1 MLPKNN
7 SNDDQK
13 PTHSDLEES
22 NAQRDLQ
29 GDGSLQNSIATGIT
43 TTLIH
48 LFYDILIFALLLLPI
63 MIWIWIEEMSST
75 LLAWFSGKN
84 NKIRIVELESKQEY
98 ANFDGVKLSN
108 LNDGI
113 FDLIIFGSKMIT
125 IH

>member
-1 MLPKNN
+1 
-7 SNDDQK
+7 
-13 PTHSDLEES
+13 
-22 NAQRDLQ
+22 
-29 GDGSLQNSIATGIT
+29 
-43 TTLIH
+43 
-48 LFYDILIFALLLLPI
+48 
-63 MIWIWIEEMSST
+63 MSST